1 VMSEISLVVVP
12 ITSSGSGPS
21 SSPSFRPYL
30 DLGLRACL
38 PRLSHRNGHN
48 PPLGVREHPNGC
60 LRNSL
65 RRGPGDCHGLWGDG
79 QTSDAATR

>member
-1 VMSEISLVVVP
+1 MSEISLVVVP
-12 ITSSGSGPS
+12 TTSSGSDPS
-21 SSPSFRPYL
+21 SSPLFRHYL
-30 DLGLRACL
+30 DLGLRACR

-65 RRGPGDCHGLWGDG
+65 RRGPGDRRGLWGDG
-79 QTSDAATR
+79 QASDPARR